1 MKDHYLVHLIGGFHG
16 ILIPRIKKDTILKKK
31 IFGLLLTSLLFAG
44 TLMSQTTLDP
54 ALSKMKANQWGDAK
68 VLLEKHLEES
78 NEDAR
83 AYYLLGRCLLAQ
95 KEYDK
100 ASDNFEEAV
109 NFSPD
114 SAKYN
119 FWLGQAYSIK
129 AQNSGILTQAWLAP
143 KIKNAFE
150 RTIELDSTQVQARIS
165 LANYYLMA
173 PGFMGGSIDKAYE
186 QARKITELGDINGKF
201 LLASIYQKEEKADSA
216 SQVYEELE
224 NKIGNDSTYYYFY
237 NSYGYFLMGQE
248 KYDQAI
254 EKFKKQVE
262 LAPKNNANPYDSL
275 GDAYLAAGKKEE
287 AKEQFKIAI
296 RINPDFE
303 ISRKKLEELSEE

>member
-1 MKDHYLVHLIGGFHG
+1 MK
-16 ILIPRIKKDTILKKK
+16 T
-31 IFGLLLTSLLFAG
+31 FGLLLTSLLFAG
-44 TLMSQTTLDP
+44 TLMSQATLDP
-54 ALSKMKANQWGDAK
+54 AISKMKVNKWEDAK
-68 VLLEKHLEES
+68 VILEKHLEEN
-78 NEDAR
+78 NEDGR

-95 KEYDK
+95 KEYDE

-114 SAKYN
+114 SAKFN
-119 FWLGQAYSIK
+119 FWLGQAYSIQ

-143 KIKNAFE
+143 KIKDAFE

-165 LANYYLMA
+165 LANYYIMA
-173 PGFMGGSIDKAYE
+173 PGFMGGDIEKAKE
-186 QARKITELGDINGKF
+186 QAKEITKLGNINGKF
-201 LLASIYQKEEKADSA
+201 LLASIYQKEDKIDSA
-216 SQVYEELE
+216 YQVYEKLE

-262 LAPKNNANPYDSL
+262 LAPANNANPYDSL
-275 GDAYLAAGKKEE
+275 GDAFLAAGRKEE